1 MPHVTRVD
9 DFTPAS
15 SHVKG
20 VPRGAWKK
28 LSTLRATSGVT
39 AEIVAFVAVPVVEK
53 ILQRRALTKLEKNF
67 RA

>member
-1 MPHVTRVD
+1 VPH
-9 DFTPAS
+9 
-15 SHVKG
+15 
-20 VPRGAWKK
+20 GAWKK